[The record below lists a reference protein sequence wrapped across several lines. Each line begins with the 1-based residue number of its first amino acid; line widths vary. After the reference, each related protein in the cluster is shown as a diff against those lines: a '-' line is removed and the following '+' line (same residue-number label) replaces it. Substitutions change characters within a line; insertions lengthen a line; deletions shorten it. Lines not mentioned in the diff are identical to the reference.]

1 MVKNIFQ
8 DVVTRERKSIRHV
21 PIPRKERESNEQS
34 EDILYEREE
43 FQIEESGSFSW
54 RRILLWGIAG
64 LFFIL
69 LIIALLTSFTGAT
82 VTVSAKAQTVSVQQE
97 FIASR
102 DDGTKLRF
110 VPLPIDETTETVI
123 PAEIERKVEE
133 RATGTIIIY
142 NNFSDKPQRL
152 IKNTRFETKDGFIYR
167 VGNSIIVPGRM
178 RKNGQL
184 VPGSVEAAVVAD
196 SPGSEYNISLTD
208 FTIPGFK
215 SDPAR
220 FSAFYARSKTS
231 MSGGFDGVVKVP
243 SEETLRLTRASLREI
258 AVRSIREQKLAAS
271 PPGYVLFD
279 GAIAI
284 SHVSLPPEPKD
295 GNRSLVKERTTGAVF
310 VFKEEDIAREIAKVA
325 IPNFNGT
332 PVDIPN
338 LKGLIFLLKEP
349 QGGAAAEA
357 QTIRFSLQGEARV
370 VWLFNAY
377 KLREALLGKNR
388 DELASVLLNFPSI
401 ERAEAV
407 IRPFWSRAFPKNP

>member
-123 PAEIERKVEE
+123 SAEIERKVEE

-167 VGNSIIVPGRM
+167 VGNSIIVPEECG
-178 RKNGQL
+178 KT
-184 VPGSVEAAVVAD
+184 D
-196 SPGSEYNISLTD
+196 SSSQ
-208 FTIPGFK
+208 
-215 SDPAR
+215 
-220 FSAFYARSKTS
+220 
-231 MSGGFDGVVKVP
+231 GVWRP
-243 SEETLRLTRASLREI
+243 PLSQILR
-258 AVRSIREQKLAAS
+258 VRSITFRS
-271 PPGYVLFD
+271 PT
-279 GAIAI
+279 
-284 SHVSLPPEPKD
+284 LPFPDSNPTRRD
-295 GNRSLVKERTTGAVF
+295 FQHS
-310 VFKEEDIAREIAKVA
+310 
-325 IPNFNGT
+325 T
-332 PVDIPN
+332 PR
-338 LKGLIFLLKEP
+338 
-349 QGGAAAEA
+349 QRQA
-357 QTIRFSLQGEARV
+357 
-370 VWLFNAY
+370 
-377 KLREALLGKNR
+377 
-388 DELASVLLNFPSI
+388 
-401 ERAEAV
+401 
-407 IRPFWSRAFPKNP
+407 